1 MEKRVDYRKIRTLA
15 DVQAQ
20 RLRIARELDR
30 VEMRLEEDYR
40 RIDDMF
46 SVNYLIERVANGIGK
61 FYSIFEWI
69 RTIYTTIRVT
79 MDKYRKGHET
89 TPNQKDD
96 STVDDEDE

>member
-20 RLRIARELDR
+20 RLRIAREFDR
-30 VEMRLEEDYR
+30 VEMRLKEDYR
-40 RIDDMF
+40 RINDIF
-46 SVNYLIERVANGIGK
+46 NVNYLIERVANGIGK

-69 RTIYTTIRVT
+69 RTTYTTIRVT
-79 MDKYRKGHET
+79 MDKYREGHET

-96 STVDDEDE
+96 STADDEDE

>member
-46 SVNYLIERVANGIGK
+46 SVNYLI
-61 FYSIFEWI
+61 
-69 RTIYTTIRVT
+69 
-79 MDKYRKGHET
+79 
-89 TPNQKDD
+89 
-96 STVDDEDE
+96 

>member
-46 SVNYLIERVANGIGK
+46 SVNYLIERVAN

-69 RTIYTTIRVT
+69 RTTYTTIRVT

-89 TPNQKDD
+89 TPNQKDAP
-96 STVDDEDE
+96 TADDEDE

>member
-61 FYSIFEWI
+61 LY
-69 RTIYTTIRVT
+69 
-79 MDKYRKGHET
+79 
-89 TPNQKDD
+89 
-96 STVDDEDE
+96 